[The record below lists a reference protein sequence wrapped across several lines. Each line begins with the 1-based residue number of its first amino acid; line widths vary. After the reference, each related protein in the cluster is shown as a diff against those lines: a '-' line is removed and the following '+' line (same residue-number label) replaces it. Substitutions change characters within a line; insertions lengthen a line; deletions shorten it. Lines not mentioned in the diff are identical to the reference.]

1 MMSIE
6 EIININT
13 NDNKPYQKP
22 IRVNVINCSGKTTY
36 KNAKQEQKIL
46 FHLALADKTGTMKCT
61 CYQEELYEQ
70 TQSNCGL
77 LIRNFIIKNK
87 TILITKQTKVTK
99 FPAMKIEEGL
109 IQQAKNILHPPAP
122 SASPIKDIKRATLK
136 SLMTVSGTICGEED
150 VKTVFINGEDTPL
163 KSITLKDAT
172 DDIKVTLWREATL
185 FNIHLGDY
193 VTLTH
198 VTVHE
203 FNAQKIL
210 NTTRH
215 SKIEV
220 TAPPQENIDIQIY
233 GVESTK
239 DETSMITIRV
249 TNTDVYQSMPIQ
261 NDILIKWF
269 MLDDEVDNIGNALIL
284 LGLLKEVVIKTA
296 FRIYS
301 QLFHHC
307 GSFSTQKALN
317 LHSGSNGSDM
327 RSSKLHHIYCQL
339 HTVRILFVKLIVK
352 IVKKEMRSASKH
364 ASEIF
369 DLN

>member
-77 LIRNFIIKNK
+77 LIRNFIIQNK

-122 SASPIKDIKRATLK
+122 SASPIKEIKRASLK

-220 TAPPQENIDIQIY
+220 TAPPQENIDIQNY

-239 DETSMITIRV
+239 DETSIITIRV

-269 MLDDEVDNIGNALIL
+269 MLDDEVDNIGNALVHYL
-284 LGLLKEVVIKTA
+284 PQTCEVV
-296 FRIYS
+296 F
-301 QLFHHC
+301 C
-307 GSFSTQKALN
+307 
-317 LHSGSNGSDM
+317 NG
-327 RSSKLHHIYCQL
+327 KI
-339 HTVRILFVKLIVK
+339 INIVK
-352 IVKKEMRSASKH
+352 EKDDEDICS
-364 ASEIF
+364 
-369 DLN
+369 D

>member
-122 SASPIKDIKRATLK
+122 SASPIKEIKRASLK

-150 VKTVFINGEDTPL
+150 VKTVFINGQDTPL

-220 TAPPQENIDIQIY
+220 
-233 GVESTK
+233 STPK
-239 DETSMITIRV
+239 
-249 TNTDVYQSMPIQ
+249 
-261 NDILIKWF
+261 KF
-269 MLDDEVDNIGNALIL
+269 IG
-284 LGLLKEVVIKTA
+284 K
-296 FRIYS
+296 
-301 QLFHHC
+301 
-307 GSFSTQKALN
+307 
-317 LHSGSNGSDM
+317 
-327 RSSKLHHIYCQL
+327 
-339 HTVRILFVKLIVK
+339 
-352 IVKKEMRSASKH
+352 
-364 ASEIF
+364 
-369 DLN
+369 